1 MNNPTQESRHF
12 HLHLDIRTDIA
23 IPGCLRGIT
32 GSFFIRRRHDDKLCK
47 NENVNILKNTRF
59 SVSKSIK
66 VYMKKPTNL
75 FFLTKIVL
83 RSIHN
88 IL

>member
-12 HLHLDIRTDIA
+12 HLHLDIRTGIA

-47 NENVNILKNTRF
+47 NENVNILKNTLF

-66 VYMKKPTNL
+66 VYMKKTVDSL
-75 FFLTKIVL
+75 FFTEKLLI
-83 RSIHN
+83 SIHN
-88 IL
+88 VL